1 MKLLITGGA
10 GYIGSKLVPYLAGLG
25 HTITVID
32 RFDFG
37 NNLEGVTGVD
47 VVELD
52 IFNATVDTF
61 VGYDA
66 VIHLA
71 GLSNDPMA
79 NFKPSDNFLENL
91 GGTALIGY
99 LARLAGVKKFIF
111 ASSCSVYGSNG
122 RTVSDEMITPQV
134 DFPYGISKIQSEH
147 GLNYLNSNIFRVI
160 NLRQATVF
168 GWAPRMRTDLVVNT
182 MTKTSILEGAIYMN
196 DPKACRPLI
205 HIDDL
210 IQVYAKVLEMD
221 NPPAVLNVS
230 AKNYSIGDLAKE
242 IKATLVRQIPE
253 LKLVDKKLSDPR
265 SYFVDNRLMT
275 GLIGE
280 WDYVTIPQAVDE
292 LITKMPIT
300 DIEGWKNP
308 NYINVEMYKQR
319 ISKGQ

>member
-1 MKLLITGGA
+1 MKLLVTGGA
-10 GYIGSKLVPYLAGLG
+10 GYIGSKLVPYLKTLG
-25 HTITVID
+25 HDITVID

-37 NNLEGVTGVD
+37 NNLEGVNVN
-47 VVELD
+47 VIQMN
-52 IFNATVDTF
+52 IFDATVEHF

-66 VIHLA
+66 VVHLA

-79 NFKPSDNFLENL
+79 NFRPSDNFLENL

-99 LARLAGVKKFIF
+99 LARLAGVRKFIN

-134 DFPYGISKIQSEH
+134 DFPYGISKIQGEH
-147 GLNYLNSNIFRVI
+147 GLNYLNSSKFSVT

-182 MTKTSILEGAIYMN
+182 MTKTSVLEGAIYIN
-196 DPKACRPLI
+196 DAKACRPLI

-221 NPPAVLNVS
+221 NAPSVMNVS

-242 IKATLVRQIPE
+242 IRNVLSDRVPG
-253 LKLVDKKLSDPR
+253 LKIVDKKVPDPR
-265 SYFVDNRLMT
+265 SYYVDNRLMT

-280 WDYVTIPQAVDE
+280 WDYVTIPEAVDE
-292 LITKMPIT
+292 LITQIPIS
-300 DIEGWKNP
+300 DRDSWSNP
-308 NYINVEMYKQR
+308 NFINVEMYKQR
-319 ISKGQ
+319 IAKEQ